1 MSPEISGKTLNG
13 KINFSGGLQGVPVD
27 SKGVV
32 RELLDVAHQAE
43 TVLGVHVD
51 DPLFHLQK
59 ETSMKLVISIVK
71 SRPEP
76 QFSLH

>member
-1 MSPEISGKTLNG
+1 MNG
-13 KINFSGGLQGVPVD
+13 KINFSRGLQGVPVD
-27 SKGVV
+27 GQGVV
-32 RELLDVAHQAE
+32 GELLNVAHQAQA
-43 TVLGVHVD
+43 VLRVNID
-51 DPLFHLQK
+51 DPLFYLQK

>member
-1 MSPEISGKTLNG
+1 MSPEISGKTLDG
-13 KINFSGGLQGVPVD
+13 KINFSRGLQGFPVD

-32 RELLDVAHQAE
+32 RELLKLHKPGTVRDVR
-43 TVLGVHVD
+43 VD
-51 DPLFHLQK
+51 DPLLHLQK
-59 ETSMKLVISIVK
+59 ETSIKLMISIVK

>member
-51 DPLFHLQK
+51 DPLLHLQK